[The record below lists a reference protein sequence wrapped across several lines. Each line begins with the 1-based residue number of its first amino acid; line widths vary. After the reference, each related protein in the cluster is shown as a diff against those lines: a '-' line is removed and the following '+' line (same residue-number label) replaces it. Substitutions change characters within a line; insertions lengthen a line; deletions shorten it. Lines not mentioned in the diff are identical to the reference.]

1 MDYLEM
7 IGALVGLIYLWL
19 EYKASIYLWI
29 VSIIMPAIYI
39 NVYYRAGLYADFGIN
54 IYFLLAS
61 LYGWIVWKWGKK
73 KQEGTS
79 DKDSE
84 TSDIRHFDRSALP
97 AVAGVFL
104 VLFLLIGWI
113 LIQFTDSTVPWLDSF
128 TTAASI
134 IAMWML
140 AQKQVE
146 QWLVWIVVD
155 LVSSGLYIYKGLY
168 FTAALY
174 TLYAVIALLGYRKW
188 LIIMNQK

>member
-1 MDYLEM
+1 
-7 IGALVGLIYLWL
+7 
-19 EYKASIYLWI
+19 
-29 VSIIMPAIYI
+29 MPAIYI

-73 KQEGTS
+73 KQKETS

-84 TSDIRHFDRSALP
+84 TSGIRHFDRSTLP

>member
-73 KQEGTS
+73 KQKETS

-84 TSDIRHFDRSALP
+84 TSGIRHFDRSALP

-140 AQKQVE
+140 TQNR
-146 QWLVWIVVD
+146 
-155 LVSSGLYIYKGLY
+155 SSNGWSGSSSTWSAAGSI
-168 FTAALY
+168 FTKDSISRQRFMRSTPLSPCWA
-174 TLYAVIALLGYRKW
+174 IG
-188 LIIMNQK
+188 NG